1 MHNKRRILW
10 LIPPIL
16 VGIAVLFM
24 LTGNRQLPV
33 RVEAEEPA
41 RIVRTIEVRLLDVNP
56 VAEGY
61 GVVQPARVWT
71 AVAQVAGRVVEMHPR
86 LRDGEILQAGTQ
98 LFRIDPVDYELAL
111 AQFQAELAELDVQE
125 QNTADLLAIE
135 QRNLELARREA
146 QRLTDLAAKGTT
158 SRSNADDAERAMLAS
173 RTAVQNLQNTLA
185 LLPSRRRV
193 IEAQVEQA
201 RRDLENSIV
210 KAPFDLRVAALDM
223 EVDQYVTTGQKLF
236 EGDSVDRSEV
246 VAQVAISSLRNLFL
260 GRGDQ
265 APDPALLAENLA
277 AYADMQVTLEMD
289 VGSHTARWDA
299 EFVRFTD
306 RVDSET
312 RTIGAVVALDKPFA
326 KVIPGRRP
334 PLSKGMFVK
343 VRLVGRQQP
352 QQLVVPRN
360 AVRNGRVMLVD
371 EQQRLAIVPITT
383 LYSQD
388 EISVIESGIEA
399 GQQLVVTDLVPAV
412 VGMRLQAQRDEAL
425 ERELL
430 DTAGGRR

>member
-1 MHNKRRILW
+1 MDNKRQILW
-10 LIPPIL
+10 IIPPIL
-16 VGIAVLFM
+16 AGVAVLFM
-24 LTGNRQLPV
+24 LAGNRQLPV
-33 RVEAEEPA
+33 RVEVEEPA
-41 RIVRTIEVRLLDVNP
+41 RIVRTIEVHRMDVNP

-86 LRDGEILQAGTQ
+86 LRDGEILPAGTP
-98 LFRIDPVDYELAL
+98 LFRIDPVDYQLAL
-111 AQFQAELAELDVQE
+111 AQLEAELAELDVQAK
-125 QNTADLLAIE
+125 NTADLLAIE
-135 QRNLELARREA
+135 RRNLELARREA
-146 QRLTDLAAKGTT
+146 QRLNDLAAKGTT
-158 SRSNADDAERAMLAS
+158 SRSNADDAERAMLTS
-173 RTAVQNLQNTLA
+173 RTAVQNLDNTLA
-185 LLPSRRRV
+185 LLPSRRKV
-193 IEAQVEQA
+193 VEARLEQA
-201 RRDLENSIV
+201 RRDLEHTAVS
-210 KAPFDLRVAALDM
+210 APFDLRVAALDM
-223 EVDQYVTTGQKLF
+223 EVDQYVTTGQRLF

-265 APDPALLAENLA
+265 APDPAVLAENLA
-277 AYADMQVTLEMD
+277 AYADMQVVMEMD

-312 RTIGAVVALDKPFA
+312 RTIGAVVALDRPFA
-326 KVIPGRRP
+326 KVIPGKRP

-343 VRLVGRQQP
+343 VRLVGRKQP
-352 QQLVVPRN
+352 QRLVVPRN

-371 EQQRLAIVPITT
+371 GLQRLAIVPVEI

-388 EISVIESGIEA
+388 DISVIESGVEA

-412 VGMRLQAQRDEAL
+412 VGMRLQPQRDEGL
-425 ERELL
+425 ERQLQAS
-430 DTAGGRR
+430 AGGQR